1 MIKKLINNIN
11 MWHLY
16 ILGILKHQLSKN
28 FYETI
33 EKQLEISRNENVV
46 WGPNYQ
52 TRSGDDDGSSEI
64 KFPHRNG
71 YKKHIIINLY
81 SSHDSYGTFN
91 QLLTND
97 LSKTPSQQISIDLV
111 DEKLKKLYGNIP
123 DPELAIY
130 FGNSTCTSG
139 FLPWH
144 IRLTEFIQVAYKLHH
159 LSLDKYLKVLYN
171 YAKCEQRFG
180 K

>member
-1 MIKKLINNIN
+1 MALIISSF
-11 MWHLY
+11 Y
-16 ILGILKHQLSKN
+16 FLGILKHQLASS
-28 FYETI
+28 FHETVQ
-33 EKQLEISRNENVV
+33 KQLDISSNENVV
-46 WGPNYQ
+46 WGPDCY
-52 TRSGDDDGSSEI
+52 RDGSI

-71 YKKHIIINLY
+71 YRKHIVINLY

-91 QLLTND
+91 QLLTHD

-111 DEKLKKLYGNIP
+111 EEKLSKLFGSLP
-123 DPELAIY
+123 DPELAVY

-144 IRLTEFIQVAYKLHH
+144 MRLTEFFQISYKPHY
-159 LSLDKYLKVLYN
+159 LSLDKYLRVLYKF
-171 YAKCEQRFG
+171 ARCEQRFG

>member
-1 MIKKLINNIN
+1 M
-11 MWHLY
+11 
-16 ILGILKHQLSKN
+16 KHQLSKN

-33 EKQLEISRNENVV
+33 EKQLDINKNENIV
-46 WGPNYQ
+46 WGPHYQ
-52 TRSGDDDGSSEI
+52 SPTSGDI

-71 YKKHIIINLY
+71 YKKHIVINLY

-91 QLLTND
+91 QLLTNE

-111 DEKLKKLYGNIP
+111 DEKLKKLYGNVP

-130 FGNSTCTSG
+130 FGNNTCTSG

-144 IRLTEFIQVAYKLHH
+144 IRLTEFIQVSYKLHH
-159 LSLDKYLKVLYN
+159 ISLEKYLKVLYQ
-171 YAKCEQRFG
+171 YARCEQRFG

>member
-1 MIKKLINNIN
+1 MTFV
-11 MWHLY
+11 
-16 ILGILKHQLSKN
+16 LGILKHQLSRR
-28 FYETI
+28 FLETI
-33 EKQLEISRNENVV
+33 QEQLDVNSNNENVV
-46 WGPNYQ
+46 WGPDCYQ
-52 TRSGDDDGSSEI
+52 TMNDGCI

-71 YKKHIIINLY
+71 YRKHIVINLY
-81 SSHDSYGTFN
+81 SSQDSYGAFN
-91 QLLTND
+91 QLLTHD

-111 DEKLKKLYGNIP
+111 EEKLSKLYGNIP

-144 IRLTEFIQVAYKLHH
+144 IRLTEFIQISYKIHY
-159 LSLDKYLKVLYN
+159 LSIDKYLRVLYKF
-171 YAKCEQRFG
+171 ARCEQRFG